1 VSRDDL
7 AIVAAR
13 AEVDRTRA
21 RLIDTAREL
30 QERVNPKTLARDVWD
45 SAKEKGAG
53 LAEDAVDAVRKRPVV
68 AGGVL
73 AALALFLG
81 RDPIMDLATRALKS
95 KDVPPKSNK
104 RPARSA
110 KPRTSAK
117 PKAKARPSAAAK
129 PTQTESVE

>member
-1 VSRDDL
+1 VSRDDH

-13 AEVDRTRA
+13 AEVERTRT

-53 LAEDAVDAVRKRPVV
+53 LAEEAVDAVRKRPVV
-68 AGGVL
+68 AGGVI

-81 RDPIMDLATRALKS
+81 RDLIMDYAAKLLNG
-95 KDVPPKSNK
+95 KDEPAKPAK
-104 RPARSA
+104 RVTLSA
-110 KPRTSAK
+110 KPRKRSKPSAK
-117 PKAKARPSAAAK
+117 AKPTRTVK

>member
-1 VSRDDL
+1 MSRDDL

-81 RDPIMDLATRALKS
+81 RDPILDYASRLMNGEDEPAKPDKHATKSTKS
-95 KDVPPKSNK
+95 KKSSK
-104 RPARSA
+104 
-110 KPRTSAK
+110 
-117 PKAKARPSAAAK
+117 PSA
-129 PTQTESVE
+129 TEKVA